1 MKNNSESAK
10 NYVARQPGDVGLCTL
25 RSWLTACKI
34 QHTDSPNPHVTL
46 EVICKDGSS
55 LPVIVVP
62 DATTLTNSEHGMTIA
77 ADSLTQIETLYA
89 LGEFWRVTAAAGYGE
104 PWPTKRLVEYGKK
117 LSYKD
122 DPDMVMLRYREL
134 CRVPDMTAAQEK
146 EYAPVIKQ
154 VTEWFYYRN
163 RNWCQVNGVEID
175 DIRTYAYFYATIYAG
190 RYEVHNPTVND
201 NERKSKKFLR
211 QRLVEM
217 YRGWRAKNRSV
228 TVDIQTAQI
237 GLFGNVLV
245 PSQVEYIT
253 EDEAAEIKQ
262 GEEEYAEKHAEI
274 NRDAHYY
281 VRKRAAGDVLKQKL
295 DELPEEEVIEKLY
308 AVLKNPRYCYHTRR
322 QAKKE
327 LESRLDASVADELAE
342 LLSRDH
348 EEAYE

>member
-1 MKNNSESAK
+1 MERSEKK

-34 QHTDSPNPHVTL
+34 KHTDSTNPNVTL
-46 EVICKDGSS
+46 EVVCSDGSH
-55 LPVIVVP
+55 LPVVVLP
-62 DATTLTNSEHGMTIA
+62 DSSTANNSEHGLVVA
-77 ADSLTQIETLYA
+77 ADNFTQNETLYA
-89 LGEFWRVTAAAGYGE
+89 LGEFWRITSAAGYGE
-104 PWPTKRLVEYGKK
+104 PWPTQRLMEYGKK

-134 CRVPDMTAAQEK
+134 CRVPDMTAAQEA
-146 EYAPVIKQ
+146 EYGPIIKQ

-175 DIRTYAYFYATIYAG
+175 DIRVYAYFYATIYAG

-237 GLFGNVLV
+237 GLFGNVLM

-253 EDEAAEIKQ
+253 PEEAAEIKK
-262 GEEEYAEKHAEI
+262 GEDEYADKHGEI
-274 NRDAHYY
+274 DRKSHYY
-281 VRKRAAGDVLKQKL
+281 SRKRAASDILHEKL
-295 DELPEEEVIEKLY
+295 SALPEEEAIEKLY
-308 AVLKNPRYCYHTRR
+308 AVLRNPRYCYHTRR

-327 LESRLDASVADELAE
+327 LEARVESDLVEHLAE
-342 LLSRDH
+342 LLAQDH
-348 EEAYE
+348 EEAY

>member
-1 MKNNSESAK
+1 MENAKK

-25 RSWLTACKI
+25 RAWLTACKI
-34 QHTDSPNPHVTL
+34 PHRDSENTNVTL
-46 EVICKDGSS
+46 EVIAKDGS
-55 LPVIVVP
+55 LFPVVVVP
-62 DATTLTNSEHGMTIA
+62 EAADASVSEHGLVVA
-77 ADSLTQIETLYA
+77 ADTLTQNETLYA
-89 LGEFWRVTAAAGYGE
+89 LGEFWRVTSATGYGE
-104 PWPTKRLVEYGKK
+104 PWPTKRLMEYGKK

-134 CRVPDMTAAQEK
+134 CRVPDMTPEQEK
-146 EYAPVIKQ
+146 AYGPIIKQ

-175 DIRTYAYFYATIYAG
+175 DIRVYAYFYATIYAG

-201 NERKSKKFLR
+201 NERKSKAFLR

-253 EDEAAEIKQ
+253 EDEAKDMKQ

-274 NRDAHYY
+274 DRKSHYY
-281 VRKRAAGDVLKQKL
+281 ARKRAAGNILKKKL
-295 DELPEEEVIEKLY
+295 DELSEEEVIEKLY

-327 LESRLDASVADELAE
+327 LEDRLDASMTEELAQ
-342 LLSRDH
+342 LLAQDH
-348 EEAYE
+348 EEVY